1 VVDRSSGEIKKP
13 EGRARGGPLRSF
25 RYVIYSRA
33 NSDYLDSRLSVTK
46 SAAVAARVTRRPQTR
61 SDARRVVPPRKSS
74 GARGAEAERADDGPN
89 RAAHRQTPPSVF
101 EARAQPSATH
111 ASASRTPQR
120 GPEVHATPKPWQRAL
135 ERSRIRRGAWG
146 GGAWEGRSMG
156 GEERVIPRCH
166 PGSEAGCSSPPRSG
180 ARRAT
185 RPSSRR
191 PPRRRRQRARAST

>member
-1 VVDRSSGEIKKP
+1 MVDRSLRCKYKIKKP
-13 EGRARGGPLRSF
+13 EGRGGPLRSF

-135 ERSRIRRGAWG
+135 ERSRIRRGAW
-146 GGAWEGRSMG
+146 EGRSMG

-166 PGSEAGCSSPPRSG
+166 PGREAGCSSPPRSG

>member
-1 VVDRSSGEIKKP
+1 MFLFVRFDN
-13 EGRARGGPLRSF
+13 
-25 RYVIYSRA
+25 IYSRA
-33 NSDYLDSRLSVTK
+33 NSDYLDSPRLSVTK
-46 SAAVAARVTRRPQTR
+46 SAAVAARVARRPQTR

-74 GARGAEAERADDGPN
+74 GARGTEAERADDGPN

-135 ERSRIRRGAWG
+135 ERSRIRRGAW
-146 GGAWEGRSMG
+146 EGRSMG
-156 GEERVIPRCH
+156 VEEHVIPRCH